1 MKKILE
7 HLKNKKVLALY
18 LVGVL
23 LLSSGLS
30 YAFFTATSSVSGNGS
45 ISSADTATV
54 KSEGLVGDGNI
65 SFSEADIYPGHT
77 AIASIKVTGT
87 GENTPLLYNV
97 IFEGTNTFTT
107 PINYTI
113 YKLDQNIEVS
123 YSCTPTTKV
132 VSGAMMYYEE
142 CTGNNI
148 TSLGSPIKSG
158 TICNGKTTLLDNEV
172 IVTSLDGTITYY
184 YVVIEYPNQDNEQ
197 NADIGSTLS
206 GTIKVESNGEYPTP
220 SVVFVGNT
228 TQGSNGWYKSA
239 SITSNIT
246 SYTDDYEV
254 EYCTTT
260 SETCIPDTSP
270 TLSDNSFTVNLDNN
284 ANEQRVCVRIT
295 DSYNQIGKGC
305 SLGYKVDGENPTVT
319 ITNET
324 VDKTSISITVNGSD
338 SYSGITSYKFSK
350 DNGSNYETIN
360 TSEDTYTYTFNN
372 LESGTKYNI
381 KVQVIDNA
389 GNIGE
394 VSKEISTESDREAA
408 NYILA
413 KYSTVLT
420 RTSFSTTVRNT
431 TTGTIYKS
439 ANESQ
444 YDDDGEVYYFAGKPT
459 DNWFYFGGYYWRIV
473 RINGDG
479 SIRLIY
485 NGTSTAQTGD
495 STMINTSKAFNSSHN
510 NNMYVGYM
518 YQSGQVHGLKTNSS
532 IKKTLDNWYLSNLA
546 DDAEYIDGNAG
557 FCGDRTPYSGS
568 GTGTSSTDYAAYN
581 RLVNSKNPSFK
592 CTYEDAS
599 GVKQDLYT
607 TPGSSK
613 GNGALKVDP
622 NDEGSTPTPI
632 GLITADEVAFAG
644 GVHNQSN
651 TSNYLYNNA
660 NYWTMSPYSFGGG
673 YAVVFIADSGGYL
686 GWAWLGEPDP
696 PGVRPVINLRADV
709 SLTGSGT
716 TSDPFK
722 VAGAS

>member
-1 MKKILE
+1 MVKEELGMKKILE
-7 HLKNKKVLALY
+7 HLKNKKVFALY

-30 YAFFTATSSVSGNGS
+30 YAFFTATSSASGSGS
-45 ISSADTATV
+45 ISSVDTATV

-65 SFSEADIYPGHT
+65 SFNEADIYPGHT

-113 YKLDQNIEVS
+113 YKVDQNIEVS

-270 TLSDNSFTVNLDNN
+270 TLSDNSFTINLDNN
-284 ANEQRVCVRIT
+284 ADAQRVCVRIT
-295 DSYNQIGKGC
+295 DGYNQTGEGC
-305 SLGYKVDGENPTVT
+305 SLGYKIDGENPTVT
-319 ITNET
+319 IASES
-324 VDKTSISITVNGSD
+324 VDKTSIKVTVNGSD
-338 SYSGITSYKFSK
+338 SYSGISSYKFSS
-350 DNGSNYETIN
+350 DNGSNYEIIN

-372 LESGTKYNI
+372 LESGTAYNI
-381 KVQVIDNA
+381 KVQVIDEA

-394 VSKEISTESDREAA
+394 ISKEISTESDREAA

-413 KYSTVLT
+413 
-420 RTSFSTTVRNT
+420 
-431 TTGTIYKS
+431 S
-439 ANESQ
+439 ANRPTGQ
-444 YDDDGEVYYFAGKPT
+444 TTDWTGQTTYYYTGNPN
-459 DNWFYFGGYYWRIV
+459 NWVQFGGFWWRII

-479 SIRLIY
+479 SIRMIYQGTTAFGAGEAMLKLGQSAFNGSDSNKTHVGLVYDGINQHGSGQPSTIMTKLNNWYKSNLVSYEEQFIDTGVGFCSDRNMAIGYNWTSSIINYASYDRY
-485 NGTSTAQTGD
+485 NGPASLQC
-495 STMINTSKAFNSSHN
+495 NSEDILSEDN
-510 NNMYVGYM
+510 GKLPNSIGLLTIDEYV
-518 YQSGQVHGLKTNSS
+518 
-532 IKKTLDNWYLSNLA
+532 LA
-546 DDAEYIDGNAG
+546 
-557 FCGDRTPYSGS
+557 
-568 GTGTSSTDYAAYN
+568 
-581 RLVNSKNPSFK
+581 
-592 CTYEDAS
+592 
-599 GVKQDLYT
+599 
-607 TPGSSK
+607 GSS
-613 GNGALKVDP
+613 NGFLY
-622 NDEGSTPTPI
+622 
-632 GLITADEVAFAG
+632 FG
-644 GVHNQSN
+644 G
-651 TSNYLYNNA
+651 TD
-660 NYWTMSPYSFGGG
+660 YWTMSPSSFRNNALVFCVKMGGSTSECI
-673 YAVVFIADSGGYL
+673 VSSSIHFL
-686 GWAWLGEPDP
+686 
-696 PGVRPVINLRADV
+696 PVINLNANV
-709 SLTGSGT
+709 SLTGDGT
-716 TSDPFK
+716 STNPF
-722 VAGAS
+722 VVVGAS

>member
-45 ISSADTATV
+45 ISSVDTATV
-54 KSEGLVGDGNI
+54 KSEGLAGDGNI
-65 SFSEADIYPGHT
+65 SFNEADIYPGHT

-142 CTGNNI
+142 CSGNNI

-158 TICNGKTTLLDNEV
+158 TINNGKTTLLDNEV

-220 SVVFVGNT
+220 EVLFVGNT
-228 TQGSNGWYKSA
+228 TEGSNGWYKSA

-246 SYTDDYEV
+246 SYTEDYAV
-254 EYCTTT
+254 QYCTTT

-284 ANEQRVCVRIT
+284 ANEQKVCVRIT
-295 DSYNQIGKGC
+295 DGYNQVGEGC
-305 SLGYKVDGENPTVT
+305 SLGYKVDGENPSIT
-319 ITNET
+319 IASES

-338 SYSGITSYKFSK
+338 SYSGITQYKFSS
-350 DNGSNYETIN
+350 DNGSNYETIS
-360 TSEDTYTYTFNN
+360 TSEASYTYTFNN
-372 LESGTKYNI
+372 LESGTAYNI
-381 KVQVIDNA
+381 KAQVIDEA

-394 VSKEISTESDREAA
+394 VTKEISTESDRAAA

-413 KYSTVLT
+413 KEGGADAIEAKGTPNFATVAT
-420 RTSFSTTVRNT
+420 TDMGMYAAEDDYGTS
-431 TTGTIYKS
+431 
-439 ANESQ
+439 
-444 YDDDGEVYYFAGKPT
+444 YYYRGAVN
-459 DNWFYFGGYYWRIV
+459 DNWVQFGTNSSGQDLYWRII

-479 SIRLIY
+479 TIRLIY
-485 NGTSTAQTGD
+485 NGTSTAQTGT
-495 STMINTSKAFNSSHN
+495 STQIGKSAFNSPAN
-510 NNMYVGYM
+510 NNMYIGYM
-518 YQSGQVHGLKTNSS
+518 YTENEVHGLGISSNIKTT
-532 IKKTLDNWYLSNLA
+532 IDNWYASNLA
-546 DDAEYIDGNAG
+546 DEAEYLEGSTG

-581 RLVNSKNPSFK
+581 RLINNKAPILT
-592 CTYEDAS
+592 CTN
-599 GVKQDLYT
+599 KQDLYT
-607 TPGSSK
+607 TSGSST
-613 GNGALKVDP
+613 GNQALT
-622 NDEGSTPTPI
+622 NPI
-632 GLITADEVAFAG
+632 GLITADEVSMAG
-644 GVHNQSN
+644 GVRNMGN
-651 TSNYLYNNA
+651 TQYYLYTMQP
-660 NYWTMSPYSFGGG
+660 YWTMSPYNFNPTYI
-673 YAVVFIADSGGYL
+673 YAYMFRMNLDGSLVSNGTLDTG
-686 GWAWLGEPDP
+686 
-696 PGVRPVINLRADV
+696 GVRPVINLKDNV

-716 TSDPFK
+716 TTDPFK
-722 VAGAS
+722 VVGAS

>member
-7 HLKNKKVLALY
+7 KLKNKKVLALY

-30 YAFFTATSSVSGNGS
+30 YAFFTATSSVSGSGS
-45 ISSADTATV
+45 ISSVDTATIT
-54 KSEGLVGDGNI
+54 SEGIAGDGNI

-113 YKLDQNIEVS
+113 YKVDSNIDVS

-142 CTGNNI
+142 CSGNNI

-158 TICNGKTTLLDNEV
+158 TISNGKTTLLDNEV
-172 IVTSLDGTITYY
+172 IITSPDGTITYY

-197 NADIGSTLS
+197 NADIGSTLNGS
-206 GTIKVESNGEYPTP
+206 IKVESNGEYPTP
-220 SVVFVGNT
+220 EVLFVGNT
-228 TQGSNGWYKSA
+228 TEGSNGWYKSA

-246 SYTDDYEV
+246 SYTADYEV

-260 SETCIPDTSP
+260 SDTCTPDTTP

-284 ANEQRVCVRIT
+284 SREQKVCVRIT
-295 DSYNQIGKGC
+295 DGYNQTGEGC
-305 SLGYKVDGENPTVT
+305 SLGYKIDGENPTIN

-324 VDKTSISITVNGSD
+324 VDKTSIKVTVNGSD
-338 SYSGITSYKFSK
+338 SYSGILSYKFSS

-420 RTSFSTTVRNT
+420 RTSFSSTVTNT

-439 ANESQ
+439 ANENQ
-444 YDDDGEVYYFAGKPT
+444 YDDDGEVYYFAGNPT
-459 DNWFYFGGYYWRIV
+459 DNWFQFGTNSNGQPLYWRIV

-485 NGTSTAQTGD
+485 NGTSTNQTGG
-495 STMINTSKAFNSSHN
+495 STMINGSQVFNSSYN

-518 YQSGQVHGLKTNSS
+518 YQNGQVHGLQTNSN
-532 IKKTLDNWYLSNLA
+532 IKTTIDNWYTSNLS
-546 DDAEYIDGNAG
+546 DEAEYLDGNTG

-568 GTGTSSTDYAAYN
+568 GTGTAATYYGVYK
-581 RLVNSKNPSFK
+581 RLVSGKSPSFK
-592 CTYEDAS
+592 CTD
-599 GVKQDLYT
+599 KDNDLYT
-607 TPGSSK
+607 TLGSSK
-613 GNGALKVDP
+613 GNGALKVTPGD
-622 NDEGSTPTPI
+622 NDSTATPI

-644 GVHNQSN
+644 GVYGSSN
-651 TSNYLYNNA
+651 SSYYLYNSDY
-660 NYWTMSPYSFGGG
+660 YWTMSPSWHDEG
-673 YAVVFIADSGGYL
+673 YAHVFVMCYDGFFSDDNVGWSGY
-686 GWAWLGEPDP
+686 
-696 PGVRPVINLRADV
+696 GVRPVINIRADV
-709 SLTGSGT
+709 QLTGSGT
-716 TSDPFK
+716 TTDPFK